1 MVESE
6 DDAAATAPPA
16 SAPMGDA
23 ASAPAAPRY
32 NLDEVLRPRA
42 ERRFRRLPRL
52 FFQAFDLVRKAAPRQ
67 LALSAALQV
76 VQGAG
81 LAAQLLLARHVL
93 SRLVEGGDAAS
104 FSALAPA
111 LILLAAVGAAV
122 SFSNLARSEQQRLLA
137 ETVGRY
143 ATARVL
149 DVSSSVELIAY
160 EQPEFADRLQR
171 AVSNA
176 LSRPLQVANGLLGF
190 VGGLIALVGLS
201 VALLAFQ
208 PLFLVVVMVAY
219 IPAWVAANRAGRLL
233 HDFAVLQTER
243 DRRRMYLFAVLTR
256 REEAAEVRS
265 YGLGRYLHGWHD
277 RLYDQ
282 RIADMRQVVRRRLRL
297 GIIGQLVNA
306 LVMPA
311 AVAVLV
317 WLISEGRTTVASA
330 VASAGAL
337 VLLNGRLSSLV
348 RSASQLYEGSLFLE
362 DFTGFIEQ
370 ARVVSVPQ
378 GDDADAAPS
387 ARSAPA
393 SFSRL
398 VVDGVSFTYPSRT
411 EPSLRDVSM
420 AIDVGEVVAL
430 VGENG
435 SGKTTLAKLLAG
447 LYAPDKGTI
456 SWDGVDIAGYDPDH
470 LRRATAV
477 IFQDFVKYRLTAGEN
492 VTMGRYER
500 YDDEEAM
507 TAATRAAGAHDF
519 IEELP
524 KGYRTRMG
532 PQFLGG
538 SDLSVGQWQR
548 VAMARAFFRDAPF
561 VILDEPTASL
571 DPRAERELF
580 ENIRTIFAGR
590 SVLVISHRFANVR
603 SADRIYVLADG
614 EVAERGSHEQLMA
627 TGGLYAELFTMQA
640 STYLDTA

>member
-1 MVESE
+1 MVESDDDVTGPAPALPSAG
-6 DDAAATAPPA
+6 DDAT
-16 SAPMGDA
+16 
-23 ASAPAAPRY
+23 APAAPRY
-32 NLDEVLRPRA
+32 NLDEVLRPRT

-67 LALSAALQV
+67 LAVSAALQV

-81 LAAQLLLARHVL
+81 LAAQLVLARHVL
-93 SRLVEGGDAAS
+93 SRLVTGGDEADFAS
-104 FSALAPA
+104 LAPA
-111 LILLAAVGAAV
+111 LLLLAAVGTAV
-122 SFSNLARSEQQRLLA
+122 AFANLARTEQQRLLA

-176 LSRPLQVANGLLGF
+176 GSRPLQVANGLLGF
-190 VGGLIALVGLS
+190 IGGVIALLALS
-201 VALLAFQ
+201 VALLSFQ
-208 PLFLVVVMVAY
+208 PLFLVVVLVAY
-219 IPAWVAANRAGRLL
+219 VPAWVASNRAGRLL

-243 DRRRMYLFAVLTR
+243 DRRRMYLFMVLTR

-282 RIADMRQVVRRRLRL
+282 RIHDMREVVRRRLRL
-297 GIIGQLVNA
+297 GVAGQLVSA
-306 LVMPA
+306 LVLPA

-370 ARVVSVPQ
+370 ARTVSVPRA
-378 GDDADAAPS
+378 GDPASLPGAPS
-387 ARSAPA
+387 APDR
-393 SFSRL
+393 FSRL
-398 VVDGVSFTYPSRT
+398 AVDGVSFTYPSRA
-411 EPSLRDVSM
+411 EPSLRDVSLT
-420 AIDVGEVVAL
+420 IDAGEIVAL

-447 LYAPDKGTI
+447 LYAPGEGSI
-456 SWDGVDIAGYDPDH
+456 SWDGVDIADFDADQ
-470 LRRATAV
+470 LRRSTAV

-507 TAATRAAGAHDF
+507 VAAARAAGAHDF

-532 PQFLGG
+532 PQFIGG

-580 ENIRTIFAGR
+580 ENIRSIFAGR

-614 EVAERGSHEQLMA
+614 KVAERGSHDELMA
-627 TGGLYAELFTMQA
+627 VGGLYAELFTMQA
-640 STYLDTA
+640 STYIDPV